1 MNSYKNLKRIFSIL
15 NQWKANYI
23 LAAALLVGSMFLRMI
38 EPKILQVTV
47 DGVVKFFIDKKLDPE
62 IYEDPV
68 ANAIYNILPTL
79 SLDNLTWVL
88 ICIGLIYLVVA
99 LLRSVSQVSSAALT
113 ASSTEKAVKRL
124 RDYLFKHIQHLPI
137 NFMNKTNTGELIQRC
152 TGDVETVRKFI
163 LNQVVEVIRLA
174 AIFIFAFAMMFVVHK
189 TYALVAIA
197 SSPLIIITAF
207 LFFKK
212 EGKVWAEH
220 EDEADKLTSLV
231 NENLNGIRVVKAFAN
246 EQFEI
251 GRFDKQNLIKRKV
264 GMKQAKL
271 HTIFWPI
278 SDLLIHTQIAVSI
291 FFGGYLT
298 LSNAI
303 TVGEFTSF
311 FAYGIM
317 VTWPMRQIGR
327 IVSQMGMA
335 IVAMDRLSKIID
347 AEEEDYSGKTLTD
360 FKGNITFNNV
370 SFTYPNATAPAL
382 KNVSFNINAGEQVA
396 IVGSTGAGKST
407 IIALIMRFYEP
418 DAGAILFDGIPI
430 NKLSKSYVRSKIG
443 AVLQKPFLFSTT
455 IENNIR
461 YAKPNEAKATI
472 KKAATIAGIEEIAHV
487 FPKKY
492 KTLVGEKGVTL
503 SGGQKQRIT
512 LARTLLENPE
522 ILILDDAT
530 SAVDTAT
537 EFKIQNA
544 LAKQL
549 KSKTVIVIAHRATSI
564 QNAQKIIVIDNGEV
578 IQTGTPA
585 DLALTKGFYKTMIDE
600 QTKLV
605 LDVERNKPEIVG
617 LG

>member
-15 NQWKANYI
+15 SQWKANYI
-23 LAAALLVGSMFLRMI
+23 LAATLLVGSMFLRMI

-62 IYEDPV
+62 IYKDPV
-68 ANAIYNILPTL
+68 ANTIYNILPNL
-79 SLDNLTWVL
+79 SLDNLSWVL
-88 ICIGLIYLVVA
+88 ICIGLLYLLVA
-99 LLRSVSQVSSAALT
+99 VLRSGSQVSSAALT

-124 RDYLFKHIQHLPI
+124 RDYLFAHIQRLPVSFI
-137 NFMNKTNTGELIQRC
+137 NKTNTGELIQRC

-163 LNQVVEVIRLA
+163 LNQVVEGIRLA

-189 TYALVAIA
+189 TYAFVAIA

-207 LFFKK
+207 FFFKK

-246 EQFEI
+246 ETFEI
-251 GRFDKQNLIKRKV
+251 DRFDKQNLVKRNV
-264 GMKQAKL
+264 GMKHAKL

-291 FFGGYLT
+291 FFGGYLA

-347 AEEEDYSGKTLTD
+347 APEEDYSGKTLSNT
-360 FKGNITFNNV
+360 FRGSITFNKV
-370 SFTYPNATAPAL
+370 TFTYPNATEASL
-382 KNVSFNINAGEQVA
+382 KNVSFTINAGEQAA
-396 IVGSTGAGKST
+396 IIGPTGAGKST
-407 IIALIMRFYEP
+407 IIALLMRFYEP
-418 DAGAILFDGIPI
+418 DEGEILIDGVPV
-430 NKLSKSYVRSKIG
+430 KQLSKSYIRSKIG

-461 YAKPNEAKATI
+461 YAKPNEDEATI
-472 KKAATIAGIEEIAHV
+472 KEAATIAGIDEIAHI
-487 FPKKY
+487 FPDKY

-544 LAKQL
+544 LSKRL
-549 KSKTVIVIAHRATSI
+549 EGKTVIVIAHRATSI
-564 QNAQKIIVIDNGEV
+564 QNAQKIIVLDKGEV
-578 IQTGTPA
+578 IQTGSPNV
-585 DLALTKGFYKTMIDE
+585 LALKDGFYKTMIDE
-600 QTKLV
+600 QSKLV
-605 LDVERNKPEIVG
+605 LDVEKSVLAN
-617 LG
+617 

>member
-15 NQWKANYI
+15 NQWKTNYI
-23 LAAALLVGSMFLRMI
+23 LAATLLVGSMFLRMI

-68 ANAIYNILPTL
+68 ANSIYNILPEL

-99 LLRSVSQVSSAALT
+99 LFRAGSQLSSAALT

-124 RDYLFKHIQHLPI
+124 RDYLFGHIQRLPI
-137 NFMNKTNTGELIQRC
+137 SFINKTNTGELIQRC

-174 AIFIFAFAMMFVVHK
+174 AIFIFAFIMMYVVHP
-189 TYALVAIA
+189 TYAFVAIA
-197 SSPLIIITAF
+197 SSPLIIFTAYF
-207 LFFKK
+207 FFKK

-251 GRFDKQNLIKRKV
+251 DRFDKQNLVKRNV
-264 GMKQAKL
+264 GMKHAKL
-271 HTIFWPI
+271 HTMFWPL
-278 SDLLIHTQIAVSI
+278 SDLFIHTQIAVSI

-303 TVGEFTSF
+303 TIGEFTSF

-347 AEEEDYSGKTLTD
+347 AEEEDYDGNTLND

-370 SFTYPNATAPAL
+370 SFTYPNASEPAL
-382 KNVSFNINAGEQVA
+382 KNVSFTINAGEQVA
-396 IVGSTGAGKST
+396 IIGPTGSGKST
-407 IIALIMRFYEP
+407 IISLLMRFYEP
-418 DAGAILFDGIPI
+418 GEGEILLDGVPI
-430 NKLSKSYVRSKIG
+430 KQLSKGYIRSKIG

-461 YAKPNEAKATI
+461 YAKPGENEATVEE
-472 KKAATIAGIEEIAHV
+472 AADIAGITEIAHI

-522 ILILDDAT
+522 ILILDDST
-530 SAVDTAT
+530 SAVDTET
-537 EFKIQNA
+537 EYKIQNA
-544 LAKQL
+544 LGQRL
-549 KSKTVIVIAHRATSI
+549 KGKTVIVIAHRATSI
-564 QNAQKIIVIDNGEV
+564 QNAQKIIVLDKGEV
-578 IQTGTPA
+578 VQTGTPER
-585 DLALTKGFYKTMIDE
+585 LALTEGFYKTMIDE
-600 QTKLV
+600 QGKLV
-605 LDVERNKPEIVG
+605 LDVEREKVIQVN
-617 LG
+617 

>member
-15 NQWKANYI
+15 T
-23 LAAALLVGSMFLRMI
+23 
-38 EPKILQVTV
+38 KILQVTV

-62 IYEDPV
+62 IYKDPV
-68 ANAIYNILPTL
+68 ANTIYNILPNL
-79 SLDNLTWVL
+79 SLDNLSWVL
-88 ICIGLIYLVVA
+88 ICIGLLYLLVA
-99 LLRSVSQVSSAALT
+99 VLRSGSQVSSAALT

-124 RDYLFKHIQHLPI
+124 RDYLFAHIQRLPVSFI
-137 NFMNKTNTGELIQRC
+137 NKTNTGELIQRC

-189 TYALVAIA
+189 TYAFVAIA

-207 LFFKK
+207 FFFKK

-251 GRFDKQNLIKRKV
+251 DRFDKQNLVKRNV

-278 SDLLIHTQIAVSI
+278 SDFLIHTQIAISI

-335 IVAMDRLSKIID
+335 
-347 AEEEDYSGKTLTD
+347 
-360 FKGNITFNNV
+360 
-370 SFTYPNATAPAL
+370 TYPNATEPTL
-382 KNVSFNINAGEQVA
+382 KNVSFTIEAGEQVA
-396 IVGSTGAGKST
+396 IVGPTGAGKST
-407 IIALIMRFYEP
+407 IIALIMRFYDLDE
-418 DAGAILFDGIPI
+418 GEILLDGVPI
-430 NKLSKSYVRSKIG
+430 TELSKSYIRSKIG

-461 YAKPNEAKATI
+461 YAKPGEEEA
-472 KKAATIAGIEEIAHV
+472 
-487 FPKKY
+487 
-492 KTLVGEKGVTL
+492 
-503 SGGQKQRIT
+503 SGTDFIR
-512 LARTLLENPE
+512 
-522 ILILDDAT
+522 
-530 SAVDTAT
+530 
-537 EFKIQNA
+537 
-544 LAKQL
+544 
-549 KSKTVIVIAHRATSI
+549 
-564 QNAQKIIVIDNGEV
+564 
-578 IQTGTPA
+578 
-585 DLALTKGFYKTMIDE
+585 
-600 QTKLV
+600 
-605 LDVERNKPEIVG
+605 KP
-617 LG
+617 

>member
-1 MNSYKNLKRIFSIL
+1 MNSYKNLKRIFGIL
-15 NQWKANYI
+15 NKWKANYI
-23 LAAALLVGSMFLRMI
+23 LAATLLIGSMFLRMM

-47 DGVVKFFIDKKLDPE
+47 DGVVKFFIDKKLDLA

-68 ANAIYNILPTL
+68 ANAIYNVLPNL

-99 LLRSVSQVSSAALT
+99 VFRSGSQVSSAALI

-124 RDYLFKHIQHLPI
+124 RDYLFKHIQRLPI
-137 NFMNKTNTGELIQRC
+137 SFINKTNTGELIQRC
-152 TGDVETVRKFI
+152 TGDVETIRKFI

-174 AIFIFAFAMMFVVHK
+174 AIFIFAFVMMFVVHK
-189 TYALVAIA
+189 TYALVAVA
-197 SSPLIIITAF
+197 SSPLIIFTAF
-207 LFFKK
+207 FFFKK

-251 GRFDKQNLIKRKV
+251 DRFDKQNFAKRKV
-264 GMKQAKL
+264 GLKQAKL

-278 SDLLIHTQIAVSI
+278 SDFFIHTQIAISI

-335 IVAMDRLSKIID
+335 IVAMDRLSIILD
-347 AEEEDYSGKTLTD
+347 APEEDYSGKELSDT
-360 FKGNITFNNV
+360 FKGNITFNQV
-370 SFTYPNATAPAL
+370 TFTYPNAIEPAL
-382 KNVSFNINAGEQVA
+382 KNVSFTINAGEQVA
-396 IVGSTGAGKST
+396 IIGPTGAGKST
-407 IIALIMRFYEP
+407 IISLIMRLYEP
-418 DAGAILFDGIPI
+418 DEGTILLDGVSITE
-430 NKLSKSYVRSKIG
+430 LSKSYIRSKIG

-461 YAKPNEAKATI
+461 YAKPNEEEAI
-472 KKAATIAGIEEIAHV
+472 VNKAATIAGIDDIVHI
-487 FPKKY
+487 FPEKY

-512 LARTLLENPE
+512 LARTLLENPQ

-530 SAVDTAT
+530 SAVDTET
-537 EFKIQNA
+537 EYKIQNA
-544 LAKQL
+544 LGQQL
-549 KSKTVIVIAHRATSI
+549 KDKTVVVIAHRVTSI
-564 QNAQKIIVIDNGEV
+564 QNAQKIIVLNKGEV
-578 IQTGTPA
+578 VQIGSPEI
-585 DLALTKGFYKTMIDE
+585 LALQAGFYKTMVDAQGNLE
-600 QTKLV
+600 LNLETSY
-605 LDVERNKPEIVG
+605 
-617 LG
+617 